1 MMKWLLLVHV
11 LGASVWVGGHLILL
25 FTVVPRAR
33 KQQSIRPIMEFEESF
48 SPLGLTSLAL
58 QVISGVW
65 MALHYVSF
73 SDWFDFS
80 YSHQYYLWIKLSLL
94 AATVAI
100 AIRTKFSLLKQPTDQ
115 DLPAVVFHIALVTML
130 AVGFVVTG
138 ISFRYP
144 F

>member
-33 KQQSIRPIMEFEESF
+33 KQQSIRPI
-48 SPLGLTSLAL
+48 TSLAL

-115 DLPAVVFHIALVTML
+115 DLPAVVFHIALVTVL

>member
-1 MMKWLLLVHV
+1 M
-11 LGASVWVGGHLILL
+11 
-25 FTVVPRAR
+25 
-33 KQQSIRPIMEFEESF
+33 
-48 SPLGLTSLAL
+48 
-58 QVISGVW
+58 ISGVW

-115 DLPAVVFHIALVTML
+115 DLPAVVFHIALVTVL